1 MLDRPVCLN
10 GCVGTVGAGCVG
22 WYSRYWMSVTL
33 SVGWLGICW
42 LFGCWFKVWSVV
54 LYLILKYVNVWP
66 KDKINWPKIKLT
78 GPKIKLT
85 GPKIKLT
92 GPKIKLTGPKM
103 YTVNGIDH

>member
-1 MLDRPVCLN
+1 M
-10 GCVGTVGAGCVG
+10 
-22 WYSRYWMSVTL
+22 
-33 SVGWLGICW
+33 
-42 LFGCWFKVWSVV
+42 V

-85 GPKIKLT
+85 ESNTTPPKDKTNNQIT

>member
-1 MLDRPVCLN
+1 M
-10 GCVGTVGAGCVG
+10 
-22 WYSRYWMSVTL
+22 
-33 SVGWLGICW
+33 
-42 LFGCWFKVWSVV
+42 V

-103 YTVNGIDH
+103 YTVNGPDAKFYGCVGTVGAGCVGWYSRYWMSVIFECWPLGICWLFGCWFKVWSVVFI

>member
-1 MLDRPVCLN
+1 M
-10 GCVGTVGAGCVG
+10 
-22 WYSRYWMSVTL
+22 
-33 SVGWLGICW
+33 
-42 LFGCWFKVWSVV
+42 V

-92 GPKIKLTGPKM
+92 GPKINWPEDWPKDV
-103 YTVNGIDH
+103 YSKWD